1 MSLFDVNGFVK
12 HHHIDDVRSSETMI
26 VDNFQK
32 VQEVLTQLKNDK
44 ECHVDSHSHFKQFE
58 FVQKWAQGSLSKADK
73 DRYFSGYSCHEFH
86 LFLRKHDPDY
96 FKEVV
101 QPFVATKMEKTF
113 IDYYILED
121 HDWIIEQA
129 EVGTFESALNPL
141 E

>member
-1 MSLFDVNGFVK
+1 M
-12 HHHIDDVRSSETMI
+12 
-26 VDNFQK
+26 
-32 VQEVLTQLKNDK
+32 
-44 ECHVDSHSHFKQFE
+44 
-58 FVQKWAQGSLSKADK
+58 
-73 DRYFSGYSCHEFH
+73 
-86 LFLRKHDPDY
+86 FLRKHDPDY
-96 FKEVV
+96 FREVV